1 LRAVPYAIK
10 EKIMATVTIRNVWK
24 YYGQT
29 PAVKDLNVT
38 CPDGS
43 FVSILGP
50 SGCGK
55 SSTMRMIAGL
65 EHISAGD
72 ILFDN
77 QRINDLAPK
86 DRDVAMVF
94 ENYALYPHKTVF
106 ENIANPLRLRGTADA
121 TIKERVTGAAR
132 LLEIAHL
139 LERRPHELS
148 GGQKQRVAI
157 GRAIVREPKLFL
169 FDEPIAHLDAKL
181 RAHMRGEIKHLQR
194 NLGTTMIYVTHDQLE
209 ALSMADFIAVMHDGE
224 LQQWGTPSEI
234 FNKPV
239 NAWVAGFVGEP
250 AMNFLTCDLKRR
262 GDDVVLSHQ
271 NFDIPLLPGQVRQLN
286 GAAQAGIARMGVRP
300 DAMTVSMTKPSEA
313 AIQGEIFVNELL
325 GGDMLV
331 EVQLADSRIRVKT
344 TPEFEGK
351 PGETCYLTVNRD
363 KWHVFDAG
371 DGHAYF

>member
-1 LRAVPYAIK
+1 
-10 EKIMATVTIRNVWK
+10 MATVSIRNVWK
-24 YYGQT
+24 YYGET
-29 PAVKDLNVT
+29 PAVKDLNIT

-65 EHISAGD
+65 EHISSGD
-72 ILFDN
+72 ILFDD

-94 ENYALYPHKTVF
+94 ENYALYPHKSVY
-106 ENIANPLRLRGTADA
+106 ENIANPLRLRGASES
-121 TIKERVTGAAR
+121 TIKERVTGAAK
-132 LLEIAHL
+132 LLEIGHL

-194 NLGTTMIYVTHDQLE
+194 TLGTTMIYVTHDQLE
-209 ALSMADFIAVMHDGE
+209 ALSMADYIAVMHDGE

-234 FNKPV
+234 YNNPV

-250 AMNFLTCDLKRR
+250 AMNFLTCDIKGS
-262 GDDVVLSHQ
+262 GDDVMLRHS
-271 NFDIPLLPGQVRQLN
+271 NFEIPLLAGQVRQLN
-286 GAAQAGIARMGVRP
+286 GGAQSPTARMGVRP
-300 DAMTVSMTKPSEA
+300 DALAISMTKPAEA
-313 AIQGEIFVNELL
+313 AMQGEIFVNELL

-331 EVQLADSRIRVKT
+331 EVQLDDCRIRVKT
-344 TPEFEGK
+344 KPEFAGK
-351 PGETCYLTVNRD
+351 PGDRCYLTVDRD

>member
-1 LRAVPYAIK
+1 
-10 EKIMATVTIRNVWK
+10 MATVTIKNVWK

-29 PAVKDLNVT
+29 PAVKDLNIT

-72 ILFDN
+72 VFFDET
-77 QRINDLAPK
+77 RINDLAPK

-94 ENYALYPHKTVF
+94 ENYALYPHKSVF
-106 ENIANPLRLRGTADA
+106 ENIANPLRLRNGTEAK
-121 TIKERVTGAAR
+121 IKERVLGATK
-132 LLEIAHL
+132 LLEIDHL
-139 LERRPHELS
+139 LDRRPHELS

-181 RAHMRGEIKHLQR
+181 RAHMRGEIKHLQKT
-194 NLGTTMIYVTHDQLE
+194 LGTTMIYVTHDQLE
-209 ALSMADFIAVMHDGE
+209 ALSMADYIAVMHEGE

-234 FNKPV
+234 YNKPV

-250 AMNFLTCDLKRR
+250 AMNFVSVGVVGEGGGVTLTHPD
-262 GDDVVLSHQ
+262 
-271 NFDIPLLPGQVRQLN
+271 FEIPLLSSQVGLLN
-286 GAAQAGIARMGVRP
+286 GAAKGGTARMGVRP
-300 DAMTVSMTKPSEA
+300 DALAISMTKPEGPS
-313 AIQGEIFVNELL
+313 ITGEIYVNELL

-331 EVQLADSRIRVKT
+331 EVQLSDCRMRVKT
-344 TPEFEGK
+344 KPEFEGQ
-351 PGETCYLTVNRD
+351 PGETCHLTVNRD